1 MPTTTCPEAP
11 GAAHRRRSPGRLFWC
26 RFGGVLDPGV
36 PFLLSLLSPHGWG
49 RGYTSLQGAG
59 SHAWVGHIFVSGF
72 VLRGHTGR
80 GSQVT
85 CQLSRE
91 HLPCS
96 PLAPHPGLGLLRR
109 WALGPSPRSTPSPPA
124 LACRPGRAPLL
135 SARRNPASMWGL
147 QSGPGL
153 SLFLGLSP
161 LRGTCLHTP
170 SQSPFRRRARSWEG
184 APGGGEAA
192 LGAGGTGLWGPLL
205 LARSELHCG
214 GLSAPLPLWSGPSA
228 MSAPRAALTA
238 P

>member
-59 SHAWVGHIFVSGF
+59 SPAWVGHIFVSGF

-147 QSGPGL
+147 QSGPSL

-170 SQSPFRRRARSWEG
+170 SQSPG
-184 APGGGEAA
+184 AG
-192 LGAGGTGLWGPLL
+192 LGAGRGPLEEVRL
-205 LARSELHCG
+205 HWELGGQGCG
-214 GLSAPLPLWSGPSA
+214 DPS
-228 MSAPRAALTA
+228 S
-238 P
+238 